1 MSTMS
6 AIMFAILKEKDKKVG
21 MDEESEKE
29 GRKKV

>member
-6 AIMFAILKEKDKKVG
+6 AIMFAILKEKDKKAG

-29 GRKKV
+29 GREKV